1 MFTRAKP
8 LPDVPRK
15 PEEYAQSAKQEHSIH
30 DLPLSDLRAFH
41 DQVGTVL
48 AQRTAQA
55 REDFR
60 KDFLSKLDLYGMSLE
75 DLRPQPEK
83 KERKQREVKAKYR
96 DPATGETWTGRGK
109 TKPLWMQAYL
119 AQGRQ
124 IEEFLIDGASPAA
137 TEPA

>member
-8 LPDVPRK
+8 LPDLPKK
-15 PEEYAQSAKQEHSIH
+15 PEEYVKENQEKSIH
-30 DLPLSDLRAFH
+30 DLPLSDLKAFH

-60 KDFLSKLDLYGMSLE
+60 KDFLSKLDLYGMCLD

-83 KERKQREVKAKYR
+83 KERKKREVKPKYR
-96 DPATGETWTGRGK
+96 HPESGEEWSGRGK
-109 TKPLWMQAYL
+109 APLWMQTLL
-119 AQGRQ
+119 AEGRQ
-124 IEEFLIDGASPAA
+124 QDEFLIERADVHI
-137 TEPA
+137 

>member
-8 LPDVPRK
+8 LPDIPKK
-15 PEEYAQSAKQEHSIH
+15 PEEYAKEPEKEHSIH

-60 KDFLSKLDLYGMSLE
+60 KDFLGKLDLFGMSLE
-75 DLRPQPEK
+75 DFKEQPPK
-83 KERKQREVKAKYR
+83 KERKQRETKPKYR
-96 DPATGETWTGRGK
+96 DPVSGETWSGRGK
-109 TKPLWMQAYL
+109 TKPLWMQNYL
-119 AQGRQ
+119 AEGRQ
-124 IEEFLIDGASPAA
+124 QDEFLIGASPAA